1 VQNASVSAFG
11 DATDNISMAGFRII
25 NVADP
30 LDD

>member
-1 VQNASVSAFG
+1 VSTFG
-11 DATDNISMAGFRII
+11 DAVDDISMAGFRII